1 MYLYTKFAIPN
12 GEFIQIMLPPFLLAV
27 ALITVCC
34 MIFVKPEPLELKDEK
49 VVMPAGRTVIYLLL
63 FALAIAIVFRGIPY
77 WIGLIIIPAFLLV
90 MDRKTGQVKH
100 QHFYDIIDHLNP
112 GDCLVM
118 NDSRVLPARLLGHRP
133 TGGAVEVLL
142 LRQLEAAEL
151 ITRTGATID
160 KRRRIIA
167 LAAAGEEKLQAVKTA
182 WLNLDRAGWASFAP
196 YERGRILSLL
206 EHYYA
211 NLAES

>member
-1 MYLYTKFAIPN
+1 MNDPDS
-12 GEFIQIMLPPFLLAV
+12 EFFQRWLTLWKNIDEAYNS
-27 ALITVCC
+27 
-34 MIFVKPEPLELKDEK
+34 ELRR
-49 VVMPAGRTVIYLLL
+49 AGLSYNEYLLL
-63 FALAIAIVFRGIPY
+63 ESLYSSPQGMEPSALADARG
-77 WIGLIIIPAFLLV
+77 LS
-90 MDRKTGQVKH
+90 R
-100 QHFYDIIDHLNP
+100 QHVN
-112 GDCLVM
+112 
-118 NDSRVLPARLLGHRP
+118 
-133 TGGAVEVLL
+133 LL

-182 WLNLDRAGWASFAP
+182 WLNLDRAGWVSFAP